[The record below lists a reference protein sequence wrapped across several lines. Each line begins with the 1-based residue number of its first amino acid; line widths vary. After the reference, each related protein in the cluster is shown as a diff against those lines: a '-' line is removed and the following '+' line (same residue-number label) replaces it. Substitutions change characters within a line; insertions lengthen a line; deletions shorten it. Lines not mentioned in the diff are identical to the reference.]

1 MTVNLVPNH
10 TIFSMLSN
18 IMGQIQMSFSIM
30 LNIGLLI
37 MLSLL
42 KHYTIILVM
51 VLLVESPNQ
60 LIIQMMVVGT
70 LQLVVEAGQIA

>member
-30 LNIGLLI
+30 LNISLL
-37 MLSLL
+37 MHSLL

-51 VLLVESPNQ
+51 VLLLESPNQ

-70 LQLVVEAGQIA
+70 LKLVVEAGQIA